1 MYYGREWSG
10 VTPENFIQHVDAY
23 IRRYNERR
31 IELSL
36 EALSP
41 EMYRRRLRIIILK
54 QSRIL
59 AWRERSFG
67 NSRSPSPEYAKQSR
81 KTSASPILRRSLLRL
96 TTGSGEPV
104 NLRAT
109 FSDADNFNLPGHLPA
124 HSWKILP

>member
-67 NSRSPSPEYAKQSR
+67 NSRSPSPEYATIQENIR
-81 KTSASPILRRSLLRL
+81 IPNFTTQPVATDHRRQLAY
-96 TTGSGEPV
+96 
-104 NLRAT
+104 NLFRCRQ
-109 FSDADNFNLPGHLPA
+109 L
-124 HSWKILP
+124 